1 VVTRRRLVAAAAS
14 LAVLVAVAAA
24 DDPASTSDLELSYR
38 EEIEREATEL
48 SNVRDQLEKARKN
61 ASSFEKEESKILK
74 QLNTIDG
81 DLQLRERLLSGLAR
95 KERRLSA
102 DLDATREN
110 LAGEQARLQ
119 ERRDVLRRR
128 LRNIYKVG
136 EQPGLQVLLGASSAV
151 DLVRRFDWLL
161 LVAAQDRMLYD
172 SILVSVQ
179 RVRTAEQDL
188 TAKMNDVQAVRRES
202 EEEKANLVSR
212 REERT
217 TLLASVQNEKQKHM
231 ITVGELEEA
240 EREVQR
246 LIAELERKAR
256 DASGELTN
264 DGLEFEAAKGR
275 LPWPVEGKVTRWFGV
290 QKDKRFGTSTF
301 NGGIDIEAD
310 RKSDVIAV
318 HGGRADY
325 VDWLPGYGQ
334 CIIINHGG
342 GYFTLYAHTATV
354 FVSAGDAVAAGQVI
368 ASVGDTGSLLG
379 DALHFEI
386 RKDAEPIN
394 PASWLRSVKLK

>member
-1 VVTRRRLVAAAAS
+1 MTHRRFLGAAAA
-14 LAVLVAVAAA
+14 LAALASVSAAE
-24 DDPASTSDLELSYR
+24 DPAPPSDLELSYR
-38 EEIEREATEL
+38 EEIDRETTEL
-48 SNVRDQLEKARKN
+48 SNVRSQLEKARKE
-61 ASSFEKEESKILK
+61 ASSLAKEESKILK
-74 QLNTIDG
+74 QLNAIDG
-81 DLQLRERLLSGLAR
+81 DLQLRERLLAGLSR
-95 KERRLSA
+95 KERRLSTDLESTRA
-102 DLDATREN
+102 DLAAERV
-110 LAGEQARLQ
+110 RLE

-136 EQPGLQVLLGASSAV
+136 ERPGLQVLLGASSAV

-161 LVAAQDRMLYD
+161 LVAAQDRMLYE
-172 SILVSVQ
+172 SILTSVQ
-179 RVRTAEQDL
+179 RVRTAEREL
-188 TAKMNDVQAVRRES
+188 SAKMDDVQGVRRES
-202 EEEKANLVSR
+202 EAERENLLVK

-217 TLLASVQNEKQKHM
+217 GFLTSVQSEKQKHLK
-231 ITVGELEEA
+231 TVGELEEA
-240 EREVQR
+240 EREMQR
-246 LIAELERKAR
+246 LIAELERKAQ
-256 DASGELTN
+256 DAVGDLPGE
-264 DGLEFEAAKGR
+264 GLAFEAAKGS

-301 NGGIDIEAD
+301 NGGIDIHAE

-342 GYFTLYAHTATV
+342 GYFTLYAHTSSV

>member
-1 VVTRRRLVAAAAS
+1 VVTRRRLFAAAVP
-14 LAVLVAVAAA
+14 LAALVAVAAA
-24 DDPASTSDLELSYR
+24 DDPAPPSELELSYR
-38 EEIEREATEL
+38 EELERETTEL
-48 SNVRDQLEKARKN
+48 SNVRSQLEKARKE
-61 ASSFEKEESKILK
+61 ASSFAKEETKILK
-74 QLNTIDG
+74 QLNTLDG
-81 DLQLRERLLSGLAR
+81 DLQLRERLLAGLAR
-95 KERRLSA
+95 KERRLST
-102 DLDATREN
+102 DLEATRAN
-110 LAGEQARLQ
+110 LAGERARLE

-136 EQPGLQVLLGASSAV
+136 ERPGLQVLLGATSAV

-172 SILVSVQ
+172 SILQSVQ
-179 RVRTAEQDL
+179 RVRSVEREL
-188 TAKMNDVQAVRRES
+188 TAKMEDVQAVRRES
-202 EEEKANLVSR
+202 EEERASLVAR

-217 TLLASVQNEKQKHM
+217 VLLTSVQNEKQKHM
-231 ITVGELEEA
+231 RTVGELEGA
-240 EREVQR
+240 EQEMQR
-246 LIAELERKAR
+246 LITELERKAQ
-256 DASGELTN
+256 DASGELAA

-301 NGGIDIEAD
+301 NGGIDIEAE
-310 RKSDVIAV
+310 RKADVIAV

-342 GYFTLYAHTATV
+342 GYFTLYAHTASV

>member
-1 VVTRRRLVAAAAS
+1 MVTHRRFLGAAAA
-14 LAVLVAVAAA
+14 LAALASVSAAE
-24 DDPASTSDLELSYR
+24 DPAPPSDLELSYR
-38 EEIEREATEL
+38 EEIDRETTEL
-48 SNVRDQLEKARKN
+48 SNVRSQLEKARKE
-61 ASSFEKEESKILK
+61 ASSLAKEESKILK
-74 QLNTIDG
+74 QLNAIDG
-81 DLQLRERLLSGLAR
+81 DLQLRERLLAGLSR
-95 KERRLSA
+95 KERRLSTDLESTRA
-102 DLDATREN
+102 DLAAERV
-110 LAGEQARLQ
+110 RLE

-136 EQPGLQVLLGASSAV
+136 ERPGLQVLLGASSAV

-161 LVAAQDRMLYD
+161 LVAAQDRMLYE
-172 SILVSVQ
+172 SILTSVQ
-179 RVRTAEQDL
+179 RVRTAEREL
-188 TAKMNDVQAVRRES
+188 SAKMDDVQGVRRES
-202 EEEKANLVSR
+202 EAERENLLVK

-217 TLLASVQNEKQKHM
+217 GFLTSVQSEKQKHLK
-231 ITVGELEEA
+231 TVGELEEA
-240 EREVQR
+240 EREMQR
-246 LIAELERKAR
+246 LIAELERKAQ
-256 DASGELTN
+256 DAVGDLPGE
-264 DGLEFEAAKGR
+264 GLAFEAAKGS

-301 NGGIDIEAD
+301 NGGIDIHAE

-342 GYFTLYAHTATV
+342 GYFTLYAHTSSV